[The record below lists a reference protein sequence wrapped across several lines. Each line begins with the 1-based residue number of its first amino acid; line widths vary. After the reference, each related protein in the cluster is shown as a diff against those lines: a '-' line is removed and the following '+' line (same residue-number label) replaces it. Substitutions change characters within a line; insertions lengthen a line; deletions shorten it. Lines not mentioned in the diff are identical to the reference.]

1 MTDQQILMT
10 LYITYFALITLL
22 GTYLI
27 WREWQWAKKE
37 VEPYENRPLPPKNK
51 TR

>member
-1 MTDQQILMT
+1 MTEQQILMT

-37 VEPYENRPLPPKNK
+37 VEPYENRPLPPKTK